1 MDILIWTPSY
11 IGIGVIVL
19 AESDTNSY
27 RWKIQETHRLWPA
40 GPELNIIQ
48 NNLQIKINI
57 WINPNR
63 NHQNSTVEMV
73 ATTYRGIV
81 SQNKINL
88 MGKIMTGSYFLPY
101 VFFILFT
108 TNLFFFS
115 GVNHIKG
122 ILLAD
127 IMFLML
133 NNL

>member
-1 MDILIWTPSY
+1 MGIFFCITDNDGEVDILIWTPSY
-11 IGIGVIVL
+11 IGIGVIAL

-57 WINPNR
+57 WINPKR
-63 NHQNSTVEMV
+63 NQHNSTVEMV

-88 MGKIMTGSYFLPY
+88 MGKNHDRFIFLTIR
-101 VFFILFT
+101 FFYILH
-108 TNLFFFS
+108 NKAVCLFWD
-115 GVNHIKG
+115 K
-122 ILLAD
+122 
-127 IMFLML
+127 
-133 NNL
+133 